1 MVWLDIDLEPN
12 SWDTELNDSSLDS
25 QGQDHCHTHYVELL
39 ALMPLMTFYFAYLT
53 LNVIKKRQS
62 LCASENAAKG
72 KTMIID
78 LNASLT
84 NIICDIDGKMYII
97 ENWIGV
103 KLEYFYSTT
112 EVQTFFSL
120 FKGEGWVVV
129 ND

>member
-1 MVWLDIDLEPN
+1 
-12 SWDTELNDSSLDS
+12 
-25 QGQDHCHTHYVELL
+25 
-39 ALMPLMTFYFAYLT
+39 
-53 LNVIKKRQS
+53 
-62 LCASENAAKG
+62 
-72 KTMIID
+72 MIID
-78 LNASLT
+78 LNASLA

>member
-1 MVWLDIDLEPN
+1 
-12 SWDTELNDSSLDS
+12 
-25 QGQDHCHTHYVELL
+25 
-39 ALMPLMTFYFAYLT
+39 
-53 LNVIKKRQS
+53 
-62 LCASENAAKG
+62 
-72 KTMIID
+72 MIID
-78 LNASLT
+78 LNASLA

-112 EVQTFFSL
+112 EVQKFFSL